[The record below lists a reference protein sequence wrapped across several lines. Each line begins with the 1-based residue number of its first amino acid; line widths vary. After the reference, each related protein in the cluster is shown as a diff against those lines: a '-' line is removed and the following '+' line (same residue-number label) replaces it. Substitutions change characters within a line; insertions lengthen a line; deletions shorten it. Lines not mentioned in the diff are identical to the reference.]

1 MSDLNTD
8 QSLPDTASAL
18 YEENFFVEDCGRVSP
33 FWLSDEMRVDKSF
46 FRTEDKETKAPWG
59 GADHVTLERC
69 SNCLTKFGAVSRSS
83 TVALTPTSHFNPA
96 WTMETLPGSSSDSSS
111 NNTEYLTPRM
121 IRKSLEACSCKDKPP
136 QRPPKPGHLEQKKPP
151 ALLPCSCAVEE
162 KIFPVNNPKVGPY
175 ENYDVPKAT
184 HIEQVSI

>member
-33 FWLSDEMRVDKSF
+33 FWPSDEMRVDKSF
-46 FRTEDKETKAPWG
+46 FRTEDKGVKAPWA
-59 GADHVTLERC
+59 GADQVTLERC
-69 SNCLTKFGAVSRSS
+69 SNCLTKLGAVSRSS

-136 QRPPKPGHLEQKKPP
+136 LRPPKPGHLEQKKPP
-151 ALLPCSCAVEE
+151 APLPCSCAVEE
-162 KIFPVNNPKVGPY
+162 KNYPVNNPKVGPY

-184 HIEQVSI
+184 HVEQVSI